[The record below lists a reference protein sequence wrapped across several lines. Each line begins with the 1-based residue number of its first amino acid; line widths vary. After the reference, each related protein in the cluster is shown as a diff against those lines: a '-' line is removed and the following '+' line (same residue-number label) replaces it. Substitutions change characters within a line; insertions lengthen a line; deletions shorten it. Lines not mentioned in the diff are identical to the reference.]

1 MSKIAATFSERLREI
16 LELKNIKAIDLAKL
30 SGISRGAI
38 SSYLSGRWKAK
49 QNNIYLIANALN
61 VNEAWLM
68 GYDVPM
74 ESTRPKPI
82 TYTIHNN
89 PLILAEAQDTY
100 GCNSINNK
108 QKEIMDHIQ
117 GFSDEQLDKVIEYI
131 LFLKSR

>member
-16 LELKNIKAIDLAKL
+16 LELRNIKAIDLAKL

-49 QNNIYLIANALN
+49 QNNIYLLANALN

-74 ESTRPKPI
+74 DPTRPKPI

-89 PLILAEAQDTY
+89 PLILTEAQATY

-108 QKEIMDHIQ
+108 QKEIIDHIQ
-117 GFSDEQLDKVIEYI
+117 DFSDEQLDKVIEYI